1 MKACK
6 RCSKCGIYKPQD
18 SFYKKTHSWCKCCH
32 NEYIKQKRE
41 IQNAGK
47 KEKKQAELLARIS
60 SFLLNGK
67 ACKKCG
73 IVKTSHDFTKRSGAI
88 DGHEGV
94 CKQCNR
100 EKDSLVHKNN
110 YKKNKDQIKQKVK
123 QYADKNREKLNK
135 NAREKK
141 KKMRAEIAPLYVK
154 HLLGMKAK
162 DVTDEMIKLKTE
174 QIAIKRLSKQIRN
187 VLKAENNETS
197 TNTH

>member
-1 MKACK
+1 MKECK
-6 RCSKCGIYKPQD
+6 LCSKCGIDKPQY
-18 SFYKKTHSWCKCCH
+18 SFYKKTDSWCKCCH
-32 NEYIKQKRE
+32 NKYQKQKRE

-47 KEKKQAELLARIS
+47 KEKKQAEILARIS

-73 IVKTSHDFTKRSGAI
+73 IVKTSNDFAKRSGAI

-100 EKDSLVHKNN
+100 EKNSLVHKNN

-123 QYADKNREKLNK
+123 QYTEKNREKVNK
-135 NAREKK
+135 NARAKK
-141 KKMRAEIAPLYVK
+141 AKMRAEIMPLYAK
-154 HLLGMKAK
+154 HLLRMEAK
-162 DVTDEMIKLKTE
+162 YVTDEMIKLKIE

-187 VLKAENNETS
+187 VLKAEKNETS
-197 TNTH
+197 ANTH